1 MFGDVTRLHRSQG
14 IAKQCNHDRVE
25 SSATTEM
32 ANQRTRTGLAS
43 RLRYGNTPDTGA
55 SQERFPI
62 EWPARCC
69 GCAVEDFGSQD
80 SSKSGERPLS
90 RTCLRRLAFPDLEG
104 VALLS
109 NRSHG
114 ASPAG
119 NAGNAD
125 NAYNASFARMVA
137 KRNHQQLSTRKYYIG
152 RSAPGL
158 HPLGKSGYPHSAQ
171 IITRFETSTI
181 VGPSPPLRCERNPD
195 DA

>member
-14 IAKQCNHDRVE
+14 IAKQCNHDRIE

-62 EWPARCC
+62 EWPARCG

-114 ASPAG
+114 PSPAD
-119 NAGNAD
+119 AG
-125 NAYNASFARMVA
+125 NASFARMVA
-137 KRNHQQLSTRKYYIG
+137 KRNHQQFSTRKYYIG

-158 HPLGKSGYPHSAQ
+158 NPLGKSEYPHSAQ
-171 IITRFETSTI
+171 VITRFETSTI
-181 VGPSPPLRCERNPD
+181 VGPSPLMRKKP
-195 DA
+195 